1 MFLKALLH
9 VSMFIH
15 LQGVLLCTLNYKI
28 NEMVTFIQ
36 VIITE
41 INKRLPKD
49 YT

>member
-1 MFLKALLH
+1 MFLEALLH

-15 LQGVLLCTLNYKI
+15 HLQGVLLCTINYKI

-41 INKRLPKD
+41 IKKRHRNM
-49 YT
+49 